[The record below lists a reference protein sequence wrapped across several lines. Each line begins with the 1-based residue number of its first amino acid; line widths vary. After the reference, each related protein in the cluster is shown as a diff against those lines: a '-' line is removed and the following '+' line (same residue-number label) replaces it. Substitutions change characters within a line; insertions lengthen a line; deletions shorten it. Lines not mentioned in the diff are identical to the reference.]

1 MDGFTTA
8 TSSDVQCA
16 EFILA
21 YAVKGSEVYTDGD
34 EQGQSEYT

>member
-8 TSSDVQCA
+8 TSRDVQCA
-16 EFILA
+16 GFFLA